1 MLDKDATD
9 ADFYY
14 TIGEEKWKTAGNWPV
29 PGGRTVSFYLT
40 PGGGLSDVLPEEQGC
55 DSYTYDPADPA
66 EHIIDLSENELGV
79 PEDYTLVEQR
89 PDVLSYTTPA
99 LTQPLVL
106 TGDFT
111 VELYVSSDAP
121 DTDFIVRITD
131 VDEHGR
137 SRKLADGVLSAR
149 YRDGFGAPKLM
160 EPGRVYKLS
169 IRTSKLSAAFQPGHR
184 LRLTV
189 TSGARNFLFPNRNTG
204 AGFDGTEVRPAE
216 NSIHFGGI
224 CPSRVIAWQE
234 IQP

>member
-1 MLDKDATD
+1 M
-9 ADFYY
+9 
-14 TIGEEKWKTAGNWPV
+14 
-29 PGGRTVSFYLT
+29 
-40 PGGGLSDVLPEEQGC
+40 
-55 DSYTYDPADPA
+55 
-66 EHIIDLSENELGV
+66 
-79 PEDYTLVEQR
+79 
-89 PDVLSYTTPA
+89 
-99 LTQPLVL
+99 
-106 TGDFT
+106 
-111 VELYVSSDAP
+111 
-121 DTDFIVRITD
+121 
-131 VDEHGR
+131 DEHGR
-137 SRKLADGVLSAR
+137 SRKLADGELSAR

>member
-1 MLDKDATD
+1 MYQSQFPHRTD
-9 ADFYY
+9 
-14 TIGEEKWKTAGNWPV
+14 IH
-29 PGGRTVSFYLT
+29 R
-40 PGGGLSDVLPEEQGC
+40 PEGPRRDC
-55 DSYTYDPADPA
+55 
-66 EHIIDLSENELGV
+66 
-79 PEDYTLVEQR
+79 
-89 PDVLSYTTPA
+89 
-99 LTQPLVL
+99 
-106 TGDFT
+106 
-111 VELYVSSDAP
+111 
-121 DTDFIVRITD
+121 
-131 VDEHGR
+131 R

>member
-1 MLDKDATD
+1 MEDRRKL
-9 ADFYY
+9 
-14 TIGEEKWKTAGNWPV
+14 AGA
-29 PGGRTVSFYLT
+29 GGRTVFFYLT
-40 PGGGLSDVLPEEQGC
+40 PGGGLSDALPEEQGC

-131 VDEHGR
+131 VDEHGQ

-149 YRDGFGAPKLM
+149 YRDGFGAPQAHGCR
-160 EPGRVYKLS
+160 GRVYKLS

-204 AGFDGTEVRPAE
+204 AGFDGTEGPP
-216 NSIHFGGI
+216 GGKQH
-224 CPSRVIAWQE
+224 PLRRHLPLSSHRLQE
-234 IQP
+234 TQP